1 MFQKLG
7 FVETGLLKLFSSVWS
22 KILDTI
28 FRIGRDYTTLS
39 WIRNTECF
47 TNVTK
52 QEPILPINKIY
63 ATLIFDNS
71 DWLKSFNRQPIRIRK
86 KFPRNVKHQ
95 RCLVLP

>member
-1 MFQKLG
+1 MDNCKSIKMFQKLG

-47 TNVTK
+47 TNETK

-86 KFPRNVKHQ
+86 KFPRNV
-95 RCLVLP
+95 